1 MPSSGRGA
9 QMRLRRPLAMLACV
23 LAAPLLVLSPAAV
36 GDTAPVSAAASST
49 QLVVLGGADATNT
62 QSAQPTLATGK
73 VSASASLAECAT
85 ATIPQTE
92 RAATFAG
99 EMSAIPGSAHME
111 IRIDLEERVP
121 GDLLYRTISAP
132 GLGLWHSSAAGVKVF
147 THIQQVTNLSAPA
160 FYRGVVRFRW
170 LSAKGRLLKTAA
182 LRTAVCE
189 QPASPTEAGGETT
202 APGTGSTGTSTGT
215 PTTGAGS

>member
-1 MPSSGRGA
+1 MNVMPSSERGGRV
-9 QMRLRRPLAMLACV
+9 RLRRPLAVLAC
-23 LAAPLLVLSPAAV
+23 AAAIALLVLSPAAV
-36 GDTAPVSAAASST
+36 GDTGTVSAAGGSI
-49 QLVVLGGADATNT
+49 QLVALGGAGATST

-73 VSASASLAECAT
+73 ASASASLAECAT

-99 EMSAIPGSAHME
+99 EMSTIPGSARME
-111 IRIDLEERVP
+111 IRIDLEERAP
-121 GDLLYRTISAP
+121 GELLYRTISAP
-132 GLGLWHSSAAGVKVF
+132 GLGLWHSSVAGVKVF

-170 LSAKGRLLKTAA
+170 LSAKGRLLKSAA

-189 QPASPTEAGGETT
+189 QPASPTEATGETT
-202 APGTGSTGTSTGT
+202 APGTGSTGTT
-215 PTTGAGS
+215 TTGAGS